1 MDNKYLTLVSIIIP
15 VYNRENFVER
25 CVKSVLAQTLRQI
38 EIVVVDDGSI
48 DNTGNIC
55 DQMAQWDYRLKV
67 IHKQNG
73 GPSSAR
79 NQGIRSATGKYII
92 FLDSD
97 DYMMPNYCESLVE
110 MQQRYGDEAL
120 CISNLVFIDERDE
133 AKRVSSDFHDRG
145 DTIILEQS
153 ALLDVYAMG
162 LLNISCNKIYERSIL
177 MKYDIL
183 QSEDVM
189 VGEDTLFV
197 YKYLRNVRPK
207 KFVIMKSIYY
217 NAIIHDGESLSRKYY
232 KEYFQTFTR
241 IFFELEQLAFDFEV
255 PEEKREILDNAYWDI
270 IQNALHNNMRRDN
283 GIFIL
288 RKIHLNNKILR
299 DKTLQCRLESK
310 KDIISFF
317 EFYSYHS
324 KNYIVVVIYRML
336 QKMWHSI
343 KGK

>member
-38 EIVVVDDGSI
+38 EIVVVDDGST

-255 PEEKREILDNAYWDI
+255 PCLLYTSR
-270 IQNALHNNMRRDN
+270 
-283 GIFIL
+283 
-288 RKIHLNNKILR
+288 
-299 DKTLQCRLESK
+299 C
-310 KDIISFF
+310 
-317 EFYSYHS
+317 
-324 KNYIVVVIYRML
+324 V
-336 QKMWHSI
+336 
-343 KGK
+343 